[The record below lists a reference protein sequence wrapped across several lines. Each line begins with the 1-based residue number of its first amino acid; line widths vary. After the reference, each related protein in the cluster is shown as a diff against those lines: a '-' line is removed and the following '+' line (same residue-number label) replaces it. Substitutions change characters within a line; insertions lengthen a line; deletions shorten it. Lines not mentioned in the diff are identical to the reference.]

1 MELQEEYLEEME
13 KEDLEIGQKSV
24 IIYSKLDEK
33 SNIKKG
39 NLEKLL
45 FSFFFHYIFLFL
57 SKNNILEYFS

>member
-39 NLEKLL
+39 N
-45 FSFFFHYIFLFL
+45 
-57 SKNNILEYFS
+57 